1 MKVRFTPKRKTA
13 VIAIGTLSFVFFI
26 CVYAFAFGFSRGPNH
41 EEKAAKSENTG
52 VIFQSST
59 VTALFERLYSGNI
72 TVDELRRCGSLGLG
86 TYNDFDG
93 ELVAIDGE
101 FYKID
106 AADGKAYLMP
116 GDAKTPFAI
125 VTHFKPD
132 AVHTIEKTMNYSELQ
147 SYLNTLL
154 PTSKIVY
161 AFKINAHFT
170 HIKTRSVF
178 PQKKPYPDLRE
189 IMNTQA
195 IFEYKDISGYL
206 VGFYYPSHTSCIN
219 SPGYHLHFISK
230 DKSKGG
236 HVLECQ
242 TSMKQMKIQIRN
254 ISRIQIALPY

>member
-1 MKVRFTPKRKTA
+1 MNVSFTLKRKTA
-13 VIAIGTLSFVFFI
+13 VIAIGILFFVSFI
-26 CVYAFAFGFSRGPNH
+26 CVYAFAFGFSQSPNH
-41 EEKAAKSENTG
+41 EEKAAKSKKPG

-101 FYKID
+101 FYKIN

-132 AVHTIEKTMNYSELQ
+132 STHTIEKSMNYSELQ

-154 PTSKIVY
+154 PTSKIFY
-161 AFKINAHFT
+161 AFKINVHFT
-170 HIKTRSVF
+170 HVKTRSVF

-189 IMNTQA
+189 IMNNQA
-195 IFEYKDISGYL
+195 IFEYKDIAGYL
-206 VGFYYPSHTSCIN
+206 VGFWYPSHTGCIN
-219 SPGYHLHFISK
+219 SPGYHFHFISK
-230 DKSKGG
+230 DKDKGG
-236 HVLECQ
+236 HVLECR
-242 TSMKQMKIQIRN
+242 TSMKPMKIQIHN
-254 ISRIQIALPY
+254 ISRLHMALPY